1 MLNRAIF
8 VLGLVIVA
16 LFIFMIITL
25 ISRSSHKNDPVPTN
39 IIVANTATPTAA
51 SVQTTEQTPQPT
63 PDNTAVSTAID
74 PTEIA
79 SEDII
84 YTPGSETEIPATEP
98 SKTNTPPVRPTPTIQ
113 PTPTPP
119 RPTPTVNPTPTPDA
133 ADYTEITVL
142 SAGDIMFHM
151 AQVRGAYVA
160 DKDTYDFWPTYQ
172 YVAPIVQAADLAVVN
187 FESTLYDSN
196 YSGYPGFNSP
206 YQSLQAIKDAGFD
219 TLLFANNHCYDR
231 ELIGVKRTL
240 AHFRDYGFT
249 YLGATDDLNARPDK
263 FLLLDVKG
271 IKVGMLNYADSVTEK
286 KGSTYTIN
294 DLPLADGDWEYL
306 NMYVNQRED
315 EYLYP
320 RVQEDIR
327 KLKEAGADI
336 IIAYMHWGIEYETSS
351 NSGQRKI
358 AQKLCDYGVDCIIGG
373 HPHIVQE
380 MDVYTSS
387 DKTRQMVCFY
397 SLGNYVSNQNRL
409 TLPSYSVKELT
420 ENGLMVK
427 LYIRKYDNG
436 STVISKLECIPTW
449 VHRYERDNGLIAHEI
464 IPLPVASGEEDN
476 YGLYNSSFGVKNSK
490 AAYEMTYQIFRDK
503 IDEYNNSHS

>member
-1 MLNRAIF
+1 MNSDNKKYKRRIMLNRAIF
-8 VLGLVIVA
+8 VLGIIIVILVIVMVA
-16 LFIFMIITL
+16 GL
-25 ISRSSHKNDPVPTN
+25 IKRIKSETKPVPTY
-39 IIVANTATPTAA
+39 IVINTGAPGK
-51 SVQTTEQTPQPT
+51 TEAPDKTGEIVPT
-63 PDNTAVSTAID
+63 PSETSEISGTPVPTEKQD
-74 PTEIA
+74 PT
-79 SEDII
+79 DIT
-84 YTPGSETEIPATEP
+84 TPKQS
-98 SKTNTPPVRPTPTIQ
+98 PTPTQ
-113 PTPTPP
+113 SPTPSPS
-119 RPTPTVNPTPTPDA
+119 PTAVPTGSDF
-133 ADYTEITVL
+133 TEISVL

-151 AQVRGAYVA
+151 AQVRGAYVP
-160 DKDTYDFWPTYQ
+160 DRDTYDFWPTYQ

-249 YLGATDDLNARPDK
+249 YVGATDDIKNHPEK
-263 FLLLDVKG
+263 YLLLDVNGVKLG
-271 IKVGMLNYADSVTEK
+271 LLNYSDTVTEK

-306 NMYVNQRED
+306 NMYVNQREN

-320 RVQEDIR
+320 RAEEDIR
-327 KLKEAGADI
+327 KLKEAGADL

-351 NSGQRKI
+351 NEGQRRI
-358 AQKLCDYGVDCIIGG
+358 AQKLCDLGVDCIIGG

-427 LYIRKYDNG
+427 LYIRKYSDG
-436 STVISKLECIPTW
+436 QTVISRLECIPTW
-449 VHRYERDNGLIAHEI
+449 VHRYERSDGKYAHQI

-476 YGLYNSSFGVKNSK
+476 YGLTKTSFGVNHSRQ
-490 AAYEMTYQIFRDK
+490 AYETTYSIFKDK
-503 IDEYNNSHS
+503 VAEYNRKYE